1 MMTMRAAIKRLLA
14 MAVTGAMLAFSVLPA
29 AGESCAQYS
38 EEQTQTSVVL
48 TDIVVPA
55 NRFVPQEGS
64 DADIVADY
72 AGTGTALY
80 WKNGAGK
87 VTVVFECTQDG
98 PYELRFTY
106 QLPQSGTEPA
116 LGILLDGVYPC
127 EEFRSVVLPRAWKN
141 SSEEVHTD
149 DQGNE
154 LSPEQIEV
162 TTFITRTLTDHT
174 GVEIDPYRLYV
185 SAGTHTLT
193 LTGCGQELVLESVTL
208 AAPETVKSY
217 AETVDVQAITSGS
230 ASPIVIEG
238 ESATVK
244 SSSTIIARADTS
256 DASMS
261 PASPYLTR
269 LNYIGGTSWQDPTD
283 TVYWD
288 FHVETSDYYALSFR
302 YKQAEVVN
310 GESLR
315 WLRIDGKTPF
325 EEAKNLRFTYN
336 PQWTTYTFG
345 EGNTPYYVYLEA
357 GDHTLSLTVTMGEL
371 STYYARLFQVVERI
385 GNQYISIVR
394 ITGDTPDPNRDYEL
408 FNQIPGLNDELSACS
423 RELQGIVA
431 DMQSFTGKRGGQY
444 AAAINNMVR
453 ILDVMV
459 ERPYSAQQYVK
470 DYYTNYSTVSSWL
483 YEMKVMP
490 LSLDQI
496 RLSVPG
502 ESETFAK
509 AGFFSTLGFGF
520 KRFFASFI
528 SDYSNLTGDDDAT
541 TLRLWVN
548 WGPDQ
553 TMVLN
558 SLIKE
563 SFTAETGI
571 RVKLEQV
578 NASLINGLIANNY
591 PDMTLY
597 MSRTDPVNLG
607 IRGALLDLKQF
618 GDYEQVLTRF
628 ARGADI
634 PYTYNGKAYALP
646 DSQNFFILFYR
657 KDILEQLSLQAP
669 QTWDEFLQTAT
680 VIQQNNMQVY
690 VPYTQIATATTVT
703 NGLGSLN
710 LYPTLMLQ
718 HGLSLYNSEL
728 NGTAI
733 TTPQA
738 LAVFKQWTG
747 LYKDYQFLKEAD
759 FYNRFR
765 VGTMPMGIAAY
776 SVSLT
781 LAGAAP
787 ELKGRW
793 AMTNVPSTD
802 GNSAVAGSGT
812 GCGIVKKTSHPQE
825 AWEFL
830 KWWTSADTQAR
841 YSRNVESLLG
851 VLGRPQTSNVEAF
864 SRLSWDG
871 DTRQSIL
878 DQWAQVQELP
888 EIPGSY
894 YVTRSVDQAY
904 WEVINGITNVK
915 DAVVKWSRSADSE
928 ITRKIQEYR

>member
-1 MMTMRAAIKRLLA
+1 MRTTIIKRLLA
-14 MAVTGAMLAFSVLPA
+14 AAATGVLLAVSVLSAVGETYAEYKNTQAAAAPAVTDVSIAGGAFA
-29 AGESCAQYS
+29 A
-38 EEQTQTSVVL
+38 
-48 TDIVVPA
+48 
-55 NRFVPQEGS
+55 REGS
-64 DADIVADY
+64 DAAAVTGY
-72 AGTGTALY
+72 AGAAEALY
-80 WKNGAGK
+80 WKNGKGQ
-87 VTVVFECTQDG
+87 VTAAFDCPQTG
-98 PYELRFTY
+98 LYELRVSY
-106 QLPQSGTEPA
+106 CLPQSGVEPE
-116 LGILLDGVYPC
+116 LGVQLDGAYPC
-127 EEFRSVVLPRAWKN
+127 EAFEAVMLPRAWQDR
-141 SSEEVHTD
+141 SAEVRTD
-149 DQGNE
+149 EQGNE
-154 LSPEQIEV
+154 LSPEQTEV
-162 TTFITRTLTDHT
+162 TGFITRTLTDHT
-174 GVEIDPYRLYV
+174 GVETEPYRLYV
-185 SAGTHTLT
+185 TAGAHTLT
-193 LTGCGQELVLESVTL
+193 LTGCGQELALASVTL
-208 AAPETVKSY
+208 AAPETVLSY
-217 AETVDVQAITSGS
+217 AETVAGQTIAAGG
-230 ASPIVIEG
+230 AAPIVIEG

-244 SSSTIIARADTS
+244 SSSTIIAKADTS

-269 LNYIGGTSWQDPTD
+269 LNYIGGTSWQDPTE

-288 FHVETSDYYALSFR
+288 FHVETAGYYALSFR

-325 EEAKNLRFTYN
+325 EEAKSLRFAYN
-336 PQWTTYTFG
+336 PRWTIYTFG
-345 EGNTPYYVYLEA
+345 EGDTPYYVYLEA
-357 GDHTLSLTVTMGEL
+357 GDHTLSLAVTMGEL
-371 STYYARLFQVVERI
+371 AAYYARLSQVVERI

-423 RELQGIVA
+423 QELQTIAA
-431 DMQSFTGKRGGQY
+431 DMQNFTGKRGGQY
-444 AAAINNMVR
+444 VAAINNMVR

-459 ERPYSAQQYVK
+459 ERPYSAQQYVT

-496 RLSVPG
+496 RLSAPQ
-502 ESETFAK
+502 ETETFNK
-509 AGFFSTLGFGF
+509 VGLFSSLGFGLR
-520 KRFFASFI
+520 RFLASFT
-528 SDYSNLTGDDDAT
+528 SDYTDAGSDGDAA

-548 WGPDQ
+548 WGRDQ
-553 TMVLN
+553 TMVLD

-563 SFTAETGI
+563 SFTAQTGI

-578 NASLINGLIANNY
+578 NASLINGLMANNY

-607 IRGALLDLKQF
+607 MRGALLDLTQF
-618 GDYEQVLTRF
+618 EDYTQVLTRF
-628 ARGADI
+628 AQGADI

-646 DSQNFFILFYR
+646 DSQNFFVLFYR
-657 KDILEQLSLQAP
+657 KDILKQLGLTVP

-690 VPYTQIATATTVT
+690 VPYTQITTATTV
-703 NGLGSLN
+703 NSGIGSLN

-728 NGTAI
+728 NGTAM

-738 LAVFKQWTG
+738 LAVFKEWTG

-765 VGTMPMGIAAY
+765 VGTMPLGIAAY

-781 LAGAAP
+781 LSDAAP

-793 AMTNVPSTD
+793 AMANVPSTD
-802 GNSAVAGSGT
+802 GNGTVAGSGT
-812 GCGIVKKTSHPQE
+812 GCGIVKRSSHPQE

-830 KWWTSADTQAR
+830 KWWTSADTQVR

-851 VLGRPQTSNVEAF
+851 MLGRPQTSNVEAF

-871 DTRQSIL
+871 DARQSIL

-904 WEVINGITNVK
+904 WEVINGTANVK

-928 ITRKIQEYR
+928 ITRKIREYS